1 MLPRAESGR
10 PGRPGIPMS
19 AGGLAAQ
26 RDALPRVAVVR
37 QCQLLEDGGPCGLAI
52 TVPRRRRSRST
63 VWSRR
68 SRCSWGSP
76 TGSFDWHIFPRLDE
90 PVVTRLQAVG
100 QLRGTLLFCE
110 WMGVDR
116 WEDEILG
123 RQWWSSDMD
132 RILSLRWPLP
142 DARSGAETA
151 SEHWSLVEDDNQ
163 GGSAEIVADINNA
176 AKRGNAR
183 IVGGRVY
190 LQGAFVMDDP
200 TDTDEHAHL
209 EIHPLDSVAY
219 ALDGD
224 GTVLAQRGTD
234 TSWPRST
241 VVWRVGV
248 VTNAGFHRINGCSF
262 LEQDRT
268 TVWYLD
274 LPTLAGLPLM
284 IAVRVDD
291 SEPGF
296 GTPPRTVGS
305 AAAVCAT
312 STCSRGRTGATV
324 TSAPSRSIRQTVGE
338 NCASKSPWRGQTTGA
353 GCSCATIASPPAA
366 WSLPAPTNGCARG
379 RRSTACPIWSTRAG
393 QLMRATIRVWLQVSG
408 PSGTISKVPSLMG
421 FQRDVEGVIVVDFGD
436 HLIAEQVDHRAAG
449 DQCSDLTASVPTS
462 LEKFRTVTWI
472 CWLSSAWTITSMAVL
487 ETRARRPGRRWRCR
501 AAF

>member
-1 MLPRAESGR
+1 MGKSDWEL
-10 PGRPGIPMS
+10 
-19 AGGLAAQ
+19 
-26 RDALPRVAVVR
+26 
-37 QCQLLEDGGPCGLAI
+37 
-52 TVPRRRRSRST
+52 
-63 VWSRR
+63 
-68 SRCSWGSP
+68 
-76 TGSFDWHIFPRLDE
+76 DWHIFPRLDE

-100 QLRGTLLFCE
+100 QLRGTLFCE

-248 VTNAGFHRINGCSF
+248 VTNADSIGSTDAVSWNRIEPRFGTWTCRRS
-262 LEQDRT
+262 LACPRSPSGST
-268 TVWYLD
+268 TRSR
-274 LPTLAGLPLM
+274 A
-284 IAVRVDD
+284 
-291 SEPGF
+291 F
-296 GTPPRTVGS
+296 GTPRTAGS

-366 WSLPAPTNGCARG
+366 WSLPAPTNRVRPRTPIHGLLDLVNASRPTHACNYPGLAPG
-379 RRSTACPIWSTRAG
+379 R
-393 QLMRATIRVWLQVSG
+393 G
-408 PSGTISKVPSLMG
+408 PSGTIS
-421 FQRDVEGVIVVDFGD
+421 
-436 HLIAEQVDHRAAG
+436 
-449 DQCSDLTASVPTS
+449 
-462 LEKFRTVTWI
+462 
-472 CWLSSAWTITSMAVL
+472 SAF
-487 ETRARRPGRRWRCR
+487 P
-501 AAF
+501 